1 LLYGGV
7 KMIPFI
13 WPFVNAAFLVI
24 LIIVVLTYLIRKED
38 SYRKEMT
45 EKIDSI
51 ILLLQNRES

>member
-1 LLYGGV
+1 
-7 KMIPFI
+7 MIPFI